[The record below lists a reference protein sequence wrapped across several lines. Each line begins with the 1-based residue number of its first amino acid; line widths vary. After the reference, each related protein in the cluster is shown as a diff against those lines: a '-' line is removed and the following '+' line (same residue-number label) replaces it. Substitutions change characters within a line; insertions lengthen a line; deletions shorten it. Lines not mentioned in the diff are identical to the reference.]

1 MCYNGSTTPE
11 RSKAMPE
18 HGFKLTKRTRKF
30 ETKCGPDNVQVSE
43 DGKWWWCTG
52 PCGLS
57 ELMPNE

>member
-1 MCYNGSTTPE
+1 
-11 RSKAMPE
+11 MPE